1 MTLAGSLLR
10 HAGSFNSAVMTAA
23 GLPVIGSRI
32 RKHVAP
38 ITYTGRR
45 SGRTI
50 TLPVGYRLS
59 GDTVTIGV
67 AMPDEKSWW
76 RNFLGDGAPMTIRL
90 DDEER
95 TGHAVATRDDRGRV
109 TVVLR
114 LGPA

>member
-1 MTLAGSLLR
+1 MTLARSLLR
-10 HAGSFNSAVMTAA
+10 HTRSFNSAVMTAA
-23 GLPVIGSRI
+23 GLPVIGSRV

-38 ITYTGRR
+38 ITYIGRR

-50 TLPVGYRLS
+50 TLPVGYRVS

-76 RNFLGDGAPMTIRL
+76 RNFLGNGAPMTIRL
-90 DDEER
+90 DEER

-109 TVVLR
+109 QVVVQLD
-114 LGPA
+114 PA